1 MKNSNIKRSYLFA
14 ITVLVAV
21 LISLGFRQLFF
32 DVFETYPFLIGVCSG
47 FIAYVFLIFCAE
59 AYRLHKLRQSINS
72 SAAKPLE
79 APVEASKVTETQA
92 EAPEVAAPVEAPKP
106 VESPVEVAVD
116 SKPVEEKKPEPV
128 APVGNRIVMKKKAP
142 KK

>member
-1 MKNSNIKRSYLFA
+1 MENSNIKPSYLMT

-21 LISLGFRQLFF
+21 LMTLGFRQLFF
-32 DVFETYPFLIGVCSG
+32 DVFEAHPIVLGTFSGVL
-47 FIAYVFLIFCAE
+47 AYVFSIFCAE
-59 AYRLHKLRQSINS
+59 AYRLHKLRQSIDS

-92 EAPEVAAPVEAPKP
+92 EVLEVAAPVEAPKP

-142 KK
+142 K